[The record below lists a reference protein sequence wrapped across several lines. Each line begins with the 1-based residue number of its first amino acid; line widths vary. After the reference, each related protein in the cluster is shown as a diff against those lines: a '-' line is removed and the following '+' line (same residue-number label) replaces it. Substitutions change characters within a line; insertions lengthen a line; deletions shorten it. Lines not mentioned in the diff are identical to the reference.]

1 MMTVTYHQIKM
12 IFSNIDFNMNVNNLV
27 HNLYENHLYF
37 NMNIEELKWFIS
49 VSFTYIFDLTTVP
62 EPI

>member
-1 MMTVTYHQIKM
+1 MMTVKYHQIKM
-12 IFSNIDFNMNVNNLV
+12 NFSNIDLNMNVKNLV
-27 HNLYENHLYF
+27 YNSYENHVYF
-37 NMNIEELKWFIS
+37 MNIEELKWFIS

>member
-12 IFSNIDFNMNVNNLV
+12 IFSNIDLNMNVNNLV
-27 HNLYENHLYF
+27 HNLYENHVNF
-37 NMNIEELKWFIS
+37 MNIEELKWFIS

>member
-1 MMTVTYHQIKM
+1 MMTVKYHQIKM
-12 IFSNIDFNMNVNNLV
+12 IFSNIDLNKNVKNLV

-37 NMNIEELKWFIS
+37 MNIEELKWFIS

>member
-12 IFSNIDFNMNVNNLV
+12 ILSNIDFNMNVNNLV

-37 NMNIEELKWFIS
+37 MNIEELKWFIS